1 MRSVENIYV
10 VVTSVLVERFAF
22 SFVIVQQEEEA
33 RPQSTGAEHVNG
45 RVPGGEKGE

>member
-1 MRSVENIYV
+1 MRSVENIYA

-22 SFVIVQQEEEA
+22 SFVIVQQEEA

-45 RVPGGEKGE
+45 RVPGGKKGE